1 MFVQSATLMERRRL
15 ADITPTRKAP
25 LEHRF
30 LLSDAP
36 LPLHFGFQAASI
48 PHPNNRQPE
57 NPFTRHSPA
66 QHVKQTQTHLTTPP
80 KSSLIAPSRGNRHPN
95 ETETT

>member
-1 MFVQSATLMERRRL
+1 MECRQL

-36 LPLHFGFQAASI
+36 LPFHFGFQAASI
-48 PHPNNRQPE
+48 
-57 NPFTRHSPA
+57 PA
-66 QHVKQTQTHLTTPP
+66 QHVKQTQTHLTTPS

>member
-66 QHVKQTQTHLTTPP
+66 QPPIQAGTPP
-80 KSSLIAPSRGNRHPN
+80 PTK
-95 ETETT
+95 